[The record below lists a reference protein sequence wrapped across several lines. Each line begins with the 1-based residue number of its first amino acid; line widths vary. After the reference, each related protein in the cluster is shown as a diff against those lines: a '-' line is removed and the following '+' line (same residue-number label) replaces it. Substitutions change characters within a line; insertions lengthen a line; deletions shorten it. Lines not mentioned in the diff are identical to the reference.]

1 MTDIIYTCIA
11 DVNEVQLPIWGDD
24 GEVSIEYGS
33 GKGDQTI
40 VRYSQEGL
48 RYRLT
53 NFGEGDIML
62 EFDPEWGLHPR
73 WGLVREA
80 FVSSREEKSK
90 ILRAELT
97 RLCGQ
102 DPWKADGRTIWPVML
117 SNITGIEKHM
127 SYKFTEPDTERPE
140 DLPADAWTLIQE

>member
-1 MTDIIYTCIA
+1 MNA
-11 DVNEVQLPIWGDD
+11 VHLPIYGDD

-33 GKGDQTI
+33 ENGSQTI

-48 RYRLT
+48 HYRLV

-62 EFDPEWGLHPR
+62 EFDPEWGIHPR

-80 FVSSREEKSK
+80 CVSSREEKSK
-90 ILRAELT
+90 ILEAELT

-102 DPWKADGRTIWPVML
+102 DPWTADERTIWPVML
-117 SNITGIEKHM
+117 SNITGMAKHM

-140 DLPADAWTLIQE
+140 DLPTDAWTLNQE